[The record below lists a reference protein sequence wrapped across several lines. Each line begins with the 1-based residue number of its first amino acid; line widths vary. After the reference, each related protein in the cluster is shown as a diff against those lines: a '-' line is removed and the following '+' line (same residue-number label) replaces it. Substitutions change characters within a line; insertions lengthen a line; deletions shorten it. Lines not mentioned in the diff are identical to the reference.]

1 MMRLLLLVAG
11 TLLAL
16 SSPVLAAEP
25 KTSLAD
31 VEDEVMC
38 PVCGT
43 LLELAE
49 APQAERQRA
58 FVAELIARG
67 RTKAQIKDELVAEY
81 GPQVLAL
88 PRGSGFELSAYLVPA
103 IAFAVA
109 AVALALGVRRW
120 RRGSETPVDET
131 RPQPSDEDAER
142 LEADLA
148 RYDL

>member
-1 MMRLLLLVAG
+1 MMRLLLLVAA